1 MGGISGE
8 GTAYS
13 ASDHPHTMG
22 GISGEGTAY
31 SASDHEIT
39 SIRWVV
45 LVEKEL
51 LTLPMI
57 MRSPPCLV
65 GFVLRNG
72 LTSVYCFVDNY
83 LSLCS
88 FYFWYPSNYS
98 FRLHCAIFKRL
109 FNACSLE
116 ICKFQYHTVKWGELD
131 IIKFVSNKNVDI
143 CNL

>member
-8 GTAYS
+8 GTV
-13 ASDHPHTMG
+13 
-22 GISGEGTAY
+22 Y

-39 SIRWVV
+39 PIRWVV

-65 GFVLRNG
+65 GFVL
-72 LTSVYCFVDNY
+72 
-83 LSLCS
+83 SLCS
-88 FYFWYPSNYS
+88 FSFWYPSNYS

-143 CNL
+143 CNLWKVSAGFFSLLSWATPTNWQWGPGVNETFQSN

>member
-65 GFVLRNG
+65 GFVL
-72 LTSVYCFVDNY
+72 
-83 LSLCS
+83 SLCS
-88 FYFWYPSNYS
+88 FSFWYPSNYS

-131 IIKFVSNKNVDI
+131 MIKFVSNKNVDI